1 MSVDLPSEQSPPVHR
16 PGVPSVQSA
25 VRADLEV
32 REALGIHRYGTSL
45 QPGNGRDALRDALE
59 EAMDLVCY
67 LKQALIERDGA
78 TVDEAP
84 IAGRPVSM
92 AAPFTALIR
101 VDSFGPYWSWRCLVA
116 GYGDVCRYDN
126 RADDDAAHRAALRHL
141 ATEHGIYPA
150 TVTS

>member
-1 MSVDLPSEQSPPVHR
+1 MSADLSAEQPSPLHR

-45 QPGNGRDALRDALE
+45 QPGNGRDALRDAYE
-59 EAMDLVCY
+59 EALDLASY

-84 IAGRPVSM
+84 MAGRPVSM
-92 AAPFTALIR
+92 AAPFDTLIR
-101 VDSFGPYWSWRCLVA
+101 ADSFGEDPTHWSWRCRL
-116 GYGDVCRYDN
+116 GCRYD
-126 RADDDAAHRAALRHL
+126 HRAGDEQALYRAAVAHL
-141 ATEHGIYPA
+141 ASEHGIHPA
-150 TVTS
+150 AVSS

>member
-1 MSVDLPSEQSPPVHR
+1 MSVEQPPPTHR

-25 VRADLEV
+25 VRDDLEV

-78 TVDEAP
+78 TVDETSTV
-84 IAGRPVSM
+84 GRPVSM
-92 AAPFTALIR
+92 TAPFGVLIR
-101 VDSFGPYWSWRCLVA
+101 VLNFGDQSEYWNWRCQL
-116 GYGDVCRYDN
+116 GCRFDR
-126 RADDDAAHRAALRHL
+126 RADDQQALHRAALQHL

-150 TVTS
+150 TVAS